1 MAVTEKDLEKFSE
14 LIDQK
19 LKTVTTQMSGS
30 FRLINSKLDTQK
42 NELSRIKEQTTKT
55 NGHVAELD
63 TRVNLIEKE
72 EIRHI
77 ITCPQIEAIE
87 ALQKDLNDNKDDSN
101 KKIDDINK
109 NLVEYDMLKKYP
121 KIGLGIVAVSCI
133 ALIIAT
139 YTVLSTFMN
148 DLKGDFKT
156 ELKME
161 IKKEI
166 FDSINN

>member
-1 MAVTEKDLEKFSE
+1 MAVTEKDLEKFAE

-19 LKTVTTQMSGS
+19 LVTITTELSGN
-30 FRLINSKLDTQK
+30 FRLLNSKLNTQTT
-42 NELSRIKEQTTKT
+42 ELRRIKEQTTKT
-55 NGHVAELD
+55 NGTVRELD
-63 TRVNLIEKE
+63 TRVNAIEKE

-87 ALQKDLNDNKDDSN
+87 ALQKDLNDKKDDIN

>member
-14 LIDQK
+14 LMDQK
-19 LKTVTTQMSGS
+19 LKTITTDLSGS
-30 FRLINSKLDTQK
+30 FRLLNSKLNTQIT
-42 NELSRIKEQTTKT
+42 ELRRIKEQTTKT
-55 NGHVAELD
+55 NGTVKELD

-87 ALQKDLNDNKDDSN
+87 DLNTKLEQKKADSN
-101 KKIDDINK
+101 KQINDIRK
-109 NLVEYDMLKKYP
+109 DLLEYDMLKKYP
-121 KIGLGIVAVSCI
+121 KISLGIVTVACI
-133 ALIIAT
+133 ALIITT
-139 YTVLSTFMN
+139 YSVLSGFIK
-148 DLKGDFKT
+148 DIKGDFKT

>member
-77 ITCPQIEAIE
+77 ITCPQIEVIE
-87 ALQKDLNDNKDDSN
+87 DLTKSLDEKKADSN
-101 KKIDDINK
+101 KQIDAIRKD
-109 NLVEYDMLKKYP
+109 LLEYDMLKKYP
-121 KIGLGIVAVSCI
+121 KIGLGIVATSCI

-139 YTVLSTFMN
+139 YSVLSNFMT
-148 DLKGDFKT
+148 DIKTDFKV
-156 ELKME
+156 E

-166 FDSINN
+166 KKELFDSINN

>member
-14 LIDQK
+14 LMDQK
-19 LKTVTTQMSGS
+19 LKTVTTELSGN
-30 FRLINSKLDTQK
+30 FRLLNNKLNTQTA
-42 NELSRIKEQTTKT
+42 ELRRIKEQTTKT
-55 NGHVAELD
+55 NGTVKELD

-77 ITCPQIEAIE
+77 ITCPQIEAIQE
-87 ALQKDLNDNKDDSN
+87 LNTALDEKKADSN
-101 KKIDDINK
+101 KQIANIRKD
-109 NLVEYDMLKKYP
+109 LLEYDMLKKYP
-121 KIGLGIVAVSCI
+121 KIGLSIVTVACI
-133 ALIIAT
+133 ALIITT
-139 YTVLSTFMN
+139 YTVLSGFMR

-161 IKKEI
+161 IKKEL

>member
-87 ALQKDLNDNKDDSN
+87 DLNTKLEQKKADSN
-101 KKIDDINK
+101 KQINDIRK
-109 NLVEYDMLKKYP
+109 DLLEYDMLKKYP
-121 KIGLGIVAVSCI
+121 KISLGIVTVACI
-133 ALIIAT
+133 ALIITT
-139 YTVLSTFMN
+139 YSVLSGFIK
-148 DLKGDFKT
+148 DVKGDFKT
-156 ELKME
+156 EIKME

>member
-1 MAVTEKDLEKFSE
+1 MAVTEKDLNALSA

-19 LKTVTTQMSGS
+19 LLVITKQVDGGLSI
-30 FRLINSKLDTQK
+30 INTKLDNQGEK
-42 NELSRIKEQTTKT
+42 LKSIEGQTTKT
-55 NGHVAELD
+55 NGRVNELD

-87 ALQKDLNDNKDDSN
+87 QLSTSLDEKKADSN
-101 KKIDDINK
+101 KQIADIRK
-109 NLVEYDMLKKYP
+109 DLLEYDMLKKYP
-121 KIGLGIVAVSCI
+121 KIGLGIVTIACI
-133 ALIIAT
+133 ALIITT
-139 YTVLSTFMN
+139 YTVLSGFMR

-156 ELKME
+156 EIKTE